1 MQVNIHEAKSQ
12 LSRLIQRT
20 LDGEEIIIA
29 RNNKPVVR
37 LQIIEQPRTKRQL
50 GALRGIVQST
60 APDFNAPLE
69 DMGDYM
75 QGTPINSIKPMRAR
89 QNTAKKRSIQTVC
102 EHFEPDFDAASA
114 PSADL

>member
-20 LDGEEIIIA
+20 LEGEEIIIA

-50 GALRGIVQST
+50 GALRGIVLST

-69 DMGDYM
+69 DMADYM
-75 QGTPINSIKPMRAR
+75 Q
-89 QNTAKKRSIQTVC
+89 
-102 EHFEPDFDAASA
+102 
-114 PSADL
+114 